1 LINQLKHVPLYYQ
14 VKENIL
20 YKINQGIYKV
30 EETIP
35 PENEL
40 QSIYKVSRITVRRAI
55 QELVQEGFL
64 STQQGKGTFVSKPK
78 ATQELNLI
86 TNWAETIIKLGMHP
100 KTKKTDLS
108 EEPASVSVAK
118 MLNIEPGD
126 RVFKIERLRYVDGE
140 PLCLMV
146 NYLIPELVPDLL
158 EKGLIEES
166 LYLTLEKRYNLV
178 LARAVEIVEA
188 CSANLREAHLLKIE
202 KNAPLLR
209 VKRITYDSDDRVIEV
224 VIAVSRADR
233 YSYTINL
240 AGRPKK

>member
-1 LINQLKHVPLYYQ
+1 MINQLKHAPLYYQ
-14 VKENIL
+14 VKEDIL
-20 YKINQGIYKV
+20 HKINQGVYKV
-30 EETIP
+30 EDPIP
-35 PENEL
+35 TENEL
-40 QSIYKVSRITVRRAI
+40 QSIYQVSRITIRRAI
-55 QELVQEGFL
+55 QELVQEGYL
-64 STQQGKGTFVSKPK
+64 TTQQGKGTFVSKPK

-86 TNWAETIIKLGMHP
+86 TNWAETIAKLGMHP
-100 KTKKTDLS
+100 KTKRTDMT
-108 EEPASVSVAK
+108 EEPASVSIAK

-140 PLCLMV
+140 ALCLMV

-166 LYLTLEKRYNLV
+166 LYQTLEQRYNLV
-178 LARAVEIVEA
+178 LTKAVEIVEA
-188 CSANLREAHLLKIE
+188 CSADAREARLLKIN
-202 KNAPLLR
+202 KDAPLLR
-209 VKRITYDSDDRVIEV
+209 VKRITYDDEDRVIEV